1 LSNSP
6 ISFETVIAQLAE
18 RVPEFHPEDPDL
30 AHVAFGQLV
39 SFLDERLRAAAP
51 ADASDP
57 VLARIVDF
65 IEAAAGSGDEKV
77 TNLVMVS
84 FLENLHIL
92 GPNCRRVRALLG
104 PRTQRLAAEYE
115 KHFHEKICPA

>member
-1 LSNSP
+1 MTSP
-6 ISFETVIAQLAE
+6 RISYETVIAQLAE
-18 RVPEFHPEDPDL
+18 RVPEFQPQDPAL
-30 AHVAFGQLV
+30 PHVAFGQLV
-39 SFLDERLRAAAP
+39 SFLDERLRATP
-51 ADASDP
+51 SADAGDP
-57 VLARIVDF
+57 VLPKVVDF

-84 FLENLHIL
+84 FLENMHTL

-115 KHFHEKICPA
+115 KHSEKICPA

>member
-1 LSNSP
+1 VSSSP
-6 ISFETVIAQLAE
+6 ISYETVIAQLAE

-39 SFLDERLRAAAP
+39 SFLDERLRATASG
-51 ADASDP
+51 DAGDP
-57 VLARIVDF
+57 VLPKVVDF

-84 FLENLHIL
+84 FLENMHSL
-92 GPNCRRVRALLG
+92 GPNCRRVRGLLG
-104 PRTQRLAAEYE
+104 PRTQRLADEYE
-115 KHFHEKICPA
+115 KHFGRVCPE